1 MLNSTETRIQVTP
14 WPLTPA
20 PSIVDLTN
28 TTITVEVV
36 LDNQLR
42 YEPVTNVGMQVIKA
56 SHYPNLRCPYIHC
69 CLATPYIL
77 YDIVRFASVKHH
89 TAAVIRKQLTTSRQ
103 LIPQAE

>member
-56 SHYPNLRCPYIHC
+56 LHYPSLS
-69 CLATPYIL
+69 CLL
-77 YDIVRFASVKHH
+77 Y
-89 TAAVIRKQLTTSRQ
+89 TSPSPRDQ
-103 LIPQAE
+103 RGSRMPSSA